1 MHGLSHRCQGS
12 LAVHFSTDA
21 RAARGRDRP
30 AAPDPPVRTAHGPP
44 SSVAAG
50 GTGPGPDCP
59 GNGMGRLQGAMAFSG
74 CRVSDDTKFLR
85 LDDEFRGVLGL
96 KLGGQAH
103 TVPFDSLFSE
113 IEFRGYFLVRETFGH
128 ESENV
133 TFTVGEFG

>member
-1 MHGLSHRCQGS
+1 MLQVSGRCRD
-12 LAVHFSTDA
+12 LE
-21 RAARGRDRP
+21 RGHP
-30 AAPDPPVRTAHGPP
+30 LEATQWHPHAPVLFIKVQPEIQRTTEP
-44 SSVAAG
+44 SIEVAAS
-50 GTGPGPDCP
+50 
-59 GNGMGRLQGAMAFSG
+59 GMGRLQGAMAILG